1 MLGKFDELAGAP
13 KRSVKC
19 DMITCDSEMDNC
31 EKNMALIYY
40 MKSKNSFPMNMSVDN
55 TIKFYTRLCSIEIN
69 TQRGAV
75 MASTL
80 ANQGICP
87 LTNKKVI
94 SKESVRHCLTLMH
107 SCGMY
112 DYSGE
117 FAFNVGLPA
126 KSGVSGVILV
136 VIPGVMGLC
145 LYSPPVNANGNSV
158 RGLEFCRLLTKTFG
172 FHIYDN
178 QFQYKSNIK

>member
-1 MLGKFDELAGAP
+1 
-13 KRSVKC
+13 
-19 DMITCDSEMDNC
+19 
-31 EKNMALIYY
+31 
-40 MKSKNSFPMNMSVDN
+40 
-55 TIKFYTRLCSIEIN
+55 
-69 TQRGAV
+69 
-75 MASTL
+75 
-80 ANQGICP
+80 
-87 LTNKKVI
+87 
-94 SKESVRHCLTLMH
+94 
-107 SCGMY
+107 MY